1 MSILKYNLLEYIMD
15 FIKSEY
21 ESKKH
26 EREIHLNNLEKIII
40 DSNVHFEGNCFYYHD
55 TLNIFPELYSKQLNL
70 FWCGKQAVE
79 NICEI
84 GFNAGHSTM
93 LMLLGRPN
101 TPINFTIFDIGH
113 HLYTKPSFEYIK
125 SEFSYVNFEYVE
137 GDSTIIIPEWIN
149 KNQELM
155 YKYDVVHVDGGHSEH
170 CISNDMKNADLLVKK
185 NGIVIIDDT
194 DGEIINKYVD
204 LYISNGNYVEMNLLS
219 TYGYPHRVI
228 KKIK

>member
-1 MSILKYNLLEYIMD
+1 MD
-15 FIKSEY
+15 FIKTEY
-21 ESKKH
+21 ESKNNEKQM
-26 EREIHLNNLEKIII
+26 HLENLKKIII
-40 DSNVHFEGNCFYYHD
+40 QSKVPFEGNCFYYHN
-55 TLNIFPELYSKQLNL
+55 TLKIFPELYSKQINL

-93 LMLLGRPN
+93 LMLLGRSN
-101 TPINFTIFDIGH
+101 TPIKFTIFDIGH

-125 SEFSYVNFEYVE
+125 SNFSHVNFEYLK
-137 GDSTIIIPEWIN
+137 GDSTITMPEWIN
-149 KNQELM
+149 KNHELM

-170 CISNDMKNADLLVKK
+170 CISNDMKNTDLLVKK

-194 DGEIINKYVD
+194 DGETINKYVD
-204 LYISNGNYVEMNLLS
+204 LYISSGNYVELNLLS
-219 TYGYPHRVI
+219 TYGYPHRII

>member
-1 MSILKYNLLEYIMD
+1 MD

-21 ESKKH
+21 ESKKD
-26 EREIHLNNLEKIII
+26 EREIHLDNLKKIVIE
-40 DSNVHFEGNCFYYHD
+40 SNVPFEGNCFYYHNTVD
-55 TLNIFPELYSKQLNL
+55 IFPELYSKQLNL

-101 TPINFTIFDIGH
+101 KPINFTIFDIGN

-125 SEFSYVNFEYVE
+125 SKFSYVNFEYVE
-137 GDSTIIIPEWIN
+137 GDSTIIMPEWIN

-194 DGEIINKYVD
+194 NMGIINKYVD
-204 LYISNGNYVEMNLLS
+204 LYISNGNYVEMNLIS
-219 TYGYPHRVI
+219 TNGYPHRCI

>member
-1 MSILKYNLLEYIMD
+1 MD
-15 FIKSEY
+15 FIKTEY
-21 ESKKH
+21 ESKNDEKQ
-26 EREIHLNNLEKIII
+26 IHLDNLKNIII
-40 DSNVHFEGNCFYYHD
+40 KSNVPFEGNCFYRHE

-93 LMLLGRPN
+93 LMLLARTN

-125 SEFSYVNFEYVE
+125 SKFSYVNFEYVE
-137 GDSTIIIPEWIN
+137 GDSTIIMPEWIN
-149 KNQELM
+149 NNPELM
-155 YKYDVVHVDGGHSEH
+155 YKYDVVHVDGGHGEH
-170 CISNDMKNADLLVKK
+170 CISNDMKNTDLLVKK

-194 DGEIINKYVD
+194 FIEIINKYVD
-204 LYISNGNYVEMNLLS
+204 LYISTGNYIEMNLLS

-228 KKIK
+228 KKIN